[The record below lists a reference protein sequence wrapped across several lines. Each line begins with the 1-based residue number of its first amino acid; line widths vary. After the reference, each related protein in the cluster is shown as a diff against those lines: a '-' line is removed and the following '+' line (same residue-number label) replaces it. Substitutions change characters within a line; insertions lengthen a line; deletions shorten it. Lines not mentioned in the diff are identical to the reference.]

1 MNQRRN
7 RKKELARRTLVYALM
22 TATLVVALCV
32 LLFTMLGYR
41 FNPTTR
47 EVEQAGLVQ
56 YNSFPRGATVAVD
69 SANLEIT
76 PTKNMV
82 MPGQH
87 QFSMKLTGY
96 ESWQKTV
103 MIRSD
108 TVTQL
113 DYARLVPSER
123 KISTMRDMTGVETTK
138 FAPGG
143 RYMLGIG
150 VTAESR
156 PMALWGDVRSADA
169 PRFSEQLLDTT
180 LLAGYDDELHHEHP
194 ATTHSYLIH
203 AWDGG
208 GRFVIVQHRYTVEG
222 ESMQTQWIRLD
233 RDKPKEIVDI
243 SRVVGFAMRDVKFGS
258 SGDNLYVLQENG
270 DVRQVRLGDSTISR
284 PLLTGVEKFSLHGT
298 DTVAFVG
305 VLADAKVAGIWRENW
320 KTPQII
326 RTLTAEE
333 RDLPLR
339 IDVSEY
345 YNKDTVVV
353 NVGDMATIY
362 RGTLP
367 GSEEALMAFLQTG
380 RKIAL
385 GRTATD
391 LSVSDNGRFV
401 VLRDYAGFISYDLER
416 MSLSAE
422 IALRGDTQ
430 LRWLDGFHLWHV
442 DETGNLLMQE
452 FDGANPYKLLPAA
465 ASHDVTLSSDGKFV
479 YGLLEKDGVLEL
491 RRLAMTVK

>member
-1 MNQRRN
+1 
-7 RKKELARRTLVYALM
+7 
-22 TATLVVALCV
+22 
-32 LLFTMLGYR
+32 
-41 FNPTTR
+41 
-47 EVEQAGLVQ
+47 
-56 YNSFPRGATVAVD
+56 
-69 SANLEIT
+69 
-76 PTKNMV
+76 
-82 MPGQH
+82 
-87 QFSMKLTGY
+87 
-96 ESWQKTV
+96 
-103 MIRSD
+103 
-108 TVTQL
+108 
-113 DYARLVPSER
+113 
-123 KISTMRDMTGVETTK
+123 MR
-138 FAPGG
+138 
-143 RYMLGIG
+143 
-150 VTAESR
+150 
-156 PMALWGDVRSADA
+156 
-169 PRFSEQLLDTT
+169 
-180 LLAGYDDELHHEHP
+180 
-194 ATTHSYLIH
+194 
-203 AWDGG
+203 
-208 GRFVIVQHRYTVEG
+208 
-222 ESMQTQWIRLD
+222 TQWIRLD

-284 PLLTGVEKFSLHGT
+284 PLLTGVEKFSLYGT

-353 NVGDMATIY
+353 NVGDTATIY

-401 VLRDYAGFISYDLER
+401 VLGDDAGFISYDLER

-430 LRWLDGFHLWHV
+430 LKWLDGFHLWHV

-452 FDGANPYKLLPAA
+452 FDGANPHKLLPATA
-465 ASHDVTLSSDGKFV
+465 NHDVTLSSDGKFV
-479 YGLLEKDGVLEL
+479 YGLLEKDGALQL
-491 RRLAMTVK
+491 QRLAMTVK